1 MEAKIGQDGWTDQRQ
16 TAQSHVNDRIQ
27 TNSIEFA
34 TIPSHF
40 FYCPSSPSSL
50 LSPSPIPP
58 IGTAR
63 PIPPPEG
70 TLRAISLII
79 L

>member
-34 TIPSHF
+34 TIPPHF
-40 FYCPSSPSSL
+40 FIVRLHLHHYFLLHPSHQSEQLDQFHPQRGLYEQSH
-50 LSPSPIPP
+50 
-58 IGTAR
+58 
-63 PIPPPEG
+63 
-70 TLRAISLII
+70 
-79 L
+79 